1 MILLETNF
9 IVLPYV
15 EILPFDTKEFEKAA
29 EILKSINI
37 RSFDALH
44 AAATTINGISKI
56 APEDGE
62 FDKIKEME
70 RI

>member
-1 MILLETNF
+1 MSKYFPLN
-9 IVLPYV
+9 
-15 EILPFDTKEFEKAA
+15 TKEFEKAA

-44 AAATTINGISKI
+44 VAATIVNAISKT

-62 FDKIKEME
+62 FGKIKEME
-70 RI
+70 RIRASL